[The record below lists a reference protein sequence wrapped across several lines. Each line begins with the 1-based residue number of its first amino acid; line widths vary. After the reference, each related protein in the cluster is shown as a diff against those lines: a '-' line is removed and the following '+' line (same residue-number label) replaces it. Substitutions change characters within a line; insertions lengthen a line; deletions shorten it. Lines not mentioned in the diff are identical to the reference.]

1 MYRLTFLNGRF
12 KGRRFA
18 VQQGAL
24 LIGRDP
30 SCQIDLADDDL
41 VSHQH
46 AQIESRKD
54 GVWLKDLGALNP
66 AQVNGAP
73 VDEVKLRAGD
83 RIEIGRTQ
91 FEFQPVEA
99 NVTTPHRRKS
109 RLRMLTVLAIAG
121 IVLLEVT
128 FIVFFP
134 MWQRQ
139 YTEEPEVVEVGSGMP
154 EDAALATDALSRVQ
168 ALAATAYVTTAVP
181 ASAEIDP
188 ALQAEVHE
196 LKQALSGLR
205 EQVQSLATQ
214 PISVAGASTNGIP
227 LASTALLATATASVS
242 ATSAPAIVA
251 ALTSTPVV
259 AVVTAAPEPIIYQS
273 TPAPTVGVVAVRV
286 PPPEETRPQQIDP
299 LAAKVR
305 ELLLLAQTESQ
316 KGNLA
321 AADLALERL
330 LILSPDSVP
339 GLVERARVYEKRSML
354 KEAGAIWAQILPL
367 TVGTPLYTEAVAERQ
382 RLAREEA
389 RLSTIR
395 DQRAPR
401 GAPAALPQRI
411 RIVSV
416 DRERFR
422 GNSEFDE
429 MRLIRIHLRPRMSE
443 GRIEA
448 DDVEVRVAFYDRVVG
463 SVNVVPTGATVPTAP
478 LRVDSTWGPGEQKS
492 LTATYVLPRH
502 FREKEELATNQKR
515 TYEGY
520 RVQLWYKEELQDEE
534 ALPRGLLKEPMPDLV
549 SPMSLPVQR

>member
-18 VQQGAL
+18 VQQGTL
-24 LIGRDP
+24 LLGRDP

-66 AQVNGAP
+66 AQVNGVP

-91 FEFQPVEA
+91 FEFHPVET

-121 IVLLEVT
+121 ILLLEVI

-139 YTEEPEVVEVGSGMP
+139 YTEEPELVEVVPEMP
-154 EDAALATDALSRVQ
+154 EDAALGTDALSRVQ
-168 ALAATAYVTTAVP
+168 ALAATAYVTTSVP

-214 PISVAGASTNGIP
+214 PVAVAVASTNGIP
-227 LASTALLATATASVS
+227 AASTALLATVTAS

-251 ALTSTPVV
+251 ASTSTPIV

-286 PPPEETRPQQIDP
+286 PPPEEEKRPQQIDP

-305 ELLLLAQTESQ
+305 DLLLLAQTESQ

-354 KEAGAIWAQILPL
+354 KEAGATWAQILPL
-367 TVGTPLYTEAVAERQ
+367 TVGTPLYTEAAAERQ

-395 DQRAPR
+395 EQRAPR

-463 SVNVVPTGATVPTAP
+463 SVNIVPTGATVPTAP
-478 LRVDSTWGPGEQKS
+478 LRVDSTWGPGEQKT